1 VVKWLFWRFQ
11 IERRETVLLLIGLA
25 KRMIKMGLEEM
36 ELIVLLAGLLGV
48 VRLGEDVTNAIC

>member
-1 VVKWLFWRFQ
+1 VKWLFWRFQ

-25 KRMIKMGLEEM
+25 KRMITMGLEEM

-48 VRLGEDVTNAIC
+48 VRLG